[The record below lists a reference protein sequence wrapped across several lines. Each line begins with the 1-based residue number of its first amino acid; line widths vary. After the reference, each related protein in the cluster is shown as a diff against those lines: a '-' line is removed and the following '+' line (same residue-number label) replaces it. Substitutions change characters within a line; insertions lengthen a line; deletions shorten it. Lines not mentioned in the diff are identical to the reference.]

1 MPDGSTRMVQC
12 MYRDTPKNLKEAL
25 QDPDKPLLHL
35 KNVGFRLPDGNK
47 DGICLSDDLALA
59 KLAQISQCLF
69 SNEVPTVLFVERDRE
84 AVKQDDM
91 RRVPKSR
98 PVASLAR
105 PCDQPLRARVCQ

>member
-1 MPDGSTRMVQC
+1 MVQC

-35 KNVGFRLPDGNK
+35 KNVGFRLPNGNK

-59 KLAQISQCLF
+59 KLAQVSQCLF